1 MDSQSMRRAL
11 LLVMVAGSA
20 CSTDNTVAPAAQ
32 NNGSP
37 NQGGGAPA
45 TPALPRIV
53 SLEVTPG
60 TGTAVDLGSTFA
72 FSAVAVR
79 SDSLRI
85 PVQETSFTSLA
96 PGVLA
101 VNGVTGIAN
110 AVAPGNA
117 AVVVRGSGLSA
128 IVVVTVLQ
136 PSSSGNSA
144 ALTVN
149 SFSIIQ
155 YAPSVYAPQ
164 VNVSAS
170 AKTSVTVLDLQFWV
184 SGLPNIPAIGCGG
197 KILAG
202 ATSDLNGEVYGD
214 WTFAFGGSSPAA
226 SDDAVVVVTFID
238 GTGATGSVS
247 AHGKIV
253 GGGFPTSYSGGQNG
267 GPCFHGLIP

>member
-1 MDSQSMRRAL
+1 MASQSMCRAL
-11 LLVMVAGSA
+11 LLVMVASSA
-20 CSTDNTVAPAAQ
+20 CSTDTAVAPATQ
-32 NNGSP
+32 SNGSP
-37 NQGGGAPA
+37 NQGGGAPPPP
-45 TPALPRIV
+45 TPPRIV
-53 SLEVTPG
+53 SLEVTPS
-60 TGTAVDLGSTFA
+60 TGTAVDLGSTFT

-85 PVQETSFTSLA
+85 PIQATNFTTLA
-96 PGVLA
+96 PGILE

-117 AVVVRGSGLSA
+117 AVVVQGSGLSA
-128 IVVVTVLQ
+128 VVAITVLQ
-136 PSSSGNSA
+136 PSSSVNST
-144 ALTVN
+144 ALTIN
-149 SFSIIQ
+149 SFSLIQ

-184 SGLPNIPAIGCGG
+184 GGLPNIPAIGCGG

-202 ATSDLNGEVYGD
+202 TSSDLNGEVYGD
-214 WTFAFGGSSPAA
+214 WTFTFGGSAPAA

-253 GGGFPTSYSGGQNG
+253 GGGFPASYSGGQNG
-267 GPCFHGLIP
+267 GPCFHGLVP